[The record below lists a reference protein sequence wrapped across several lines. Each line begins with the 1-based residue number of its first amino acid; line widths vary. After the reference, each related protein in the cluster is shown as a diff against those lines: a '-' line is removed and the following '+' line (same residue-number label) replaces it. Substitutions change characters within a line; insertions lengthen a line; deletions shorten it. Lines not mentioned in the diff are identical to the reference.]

1 MNKPVLALLAACAVL
16 ILSAEEESR
25 FDLASA
31 TARFAADEERL
42 KSEYEKCSSR
52 LDRPSEGIVVPVE
65 NHPNGSL
72 KVDIYAGKA
81 QFFEKESLV
90 WCGDVIVREYD
101 LDGKVTVELEAD
113 ACVVDRKTKSGWIKG
128 LANGRYGKTKIRG
141 CGIYFSFPEE
151 FVKISS
157 NVEIE
162 SSDIKFEGVEL

>member
-1 MNKPVLALLAACAVL
+1 MNKPILTLLAVCAFSL
-16 ILSAEEESR
+16 LFAEEEGR
-25 FDLASA
+25 FDLISA

-42 KSEYEKCSSR
+42 KLEFEKCLTK
-52 LDRPSEGIVVPVE
+52 LDKPSEGIVVPVE

-81 QFFEKESLV
+81 QFFEKEAIV

-101 LDGKVTVELEAD
+101 LNGNVKVEVEAD
-113 ACVVDRKTKSGWIKG
+113 ACVVDRKTKSGWIKDF
-128 LANGRYGKTKIRG
+128 ANGRYDKTKIRG

-157 NVEIE
+157 KVEIE